1 MIESQVIFQSVD
13 LSEPI
18 SCAPGFVCIPLLFRE
33 FFAMGSSSIPA
44 RLKFAFERL
53 ARNHIDEWLL
63 IGAPSGIRR
72 GDS

>member
-33 FFAMGSSSIPA
+33 FFAMG
-44 RLKFAFERL
+44 R
-53 ARNHIDEWLL
+53 
-63 IGAPSGIRR
+63 
-72 GDS
+72 